1 MDKNMFICF
10 AVAFITSLVITYG
23 LIPVLR
29 FLKFGQTIRDE
40 GPQWH
45 NKKSGTPTMGGIGF
59 LIVTV
64 VLTLIHTTNPAVK
77 FGCIFAGLYG
87 VIGFMDDGIKI
98 ILKRNLGLT
107 EKQKLIL
114 QVLVSVVFLVVGVNK
129 GYIETTISIPFTSI
143 VWDLK
148 WFYVIFM
155 AIYMIAYTNAVN
167 LTDGLDGL
175 ATSVTTVV
183 GIFFIFSSIVLD
195 SEVSFFAVSLTGALI
210 GFLVFN
216 FYPAKVF
223 MGDTGSLFLGGA
235 VAVMAI
241 LLKIELILI
250 LAGIIYVIEA
260 LSVVIQVAY
269 FKKTG
274 GKRIFLMAPI
284 HHHFEMKKMSEI
296 GIVSM
301 FTGITFVA
309 CILAAFSII

>member
-10 AVAFITSLVITYG
+10 VVAFITSLVITYA
-23 LIPVLR
+23 LIPALR
-29 FLKFGQTIRDE
+29 YLKFGQTIREE

-64 VLTLIHTTNPAVK
+64 VLTLIHTTDPAVK
-77 FGCIFAGLYG
+77 FGCVFAGLYG

-114 QVLVSVVFLVVGVNK
+114 QVLVSVIFLVVGVNK

-148 WFYVIFM
+148 WFYVVFM

-183 GIFFIFSSIVLD
+183 GIFFIFCGIVLV
-195 SEVSFFAVSLTGALI
+195 SEVSIFAVALTGTLI

-260 LSVVIQVAY
+260 LSVVLQVAY

-274 GKRIFLMAPI
+274 GKRLFLMAPI

-301 FTGITFVA
+301 FTGITFIA
-309 CILAAFSII
+309 CILSVFSVI

>member
-1 MDKNMFICF
+1 MNNMYVCLLSSFI
-10 AVAFITSLVITYG
+10 ISTLITYI

-29 FLKFGQTIRDE
+29 RLKFGQTIRDE

-59 LIVTV
+59 LMVAVI
-64 VLTLIHTTNPAVK
+64 LTCIHSKDDAVI
-77 FGCIFAGLYG
+77 FGSLFAGLFG
-87 VIGFMDDGIKI
+87 VIGLLDDGIKI

-114 QVLVSVVFLVVGVNK
+114 QVLVSVVFLVLGVNK
-129 GYIETTISIPFTSI
+129 GYISTTLSIPFTSI

-175 ATSVTTVV
+175 AGSVTAVV
-183 GIFFIFSSIVLD
+183 GIFFIFCSVVLKSD
-195 SEVSFFAVSLTGALI
+195 AVYFATALTGAVI

-216 FYPAKVF
+216 AYPAKVF

-241 LLKIELILI
+241 LLKLELLLI
-250 LAGIIYVIEA
+250 LAGVIYVIEA
-260 LSVVIQVAY
+260 LSVVLQVAY
-269 FKKTG
+269 YKKTK
-274 GKRIFLMAPI
+274 KRIFLMAPI
-284 HHHFEMKKMSEI
+284 HHHFEMKKMNEVS
-296 GIVSM
+296 IVSM
-301 FTGITFVA
+301 FTGITLIA
-309 CILAAFSII
+309 CIIAAFAVI

>member
-10 AVAFITSLVITYG
+10 VAAFVTSLIITYI

-29 FLKFGQTIRDE
+29 YLKFGQTIREE

-64 VLTLIHTTNPAVK
+64 ALTLIHTKNPAVK

-87 VIGFMDDGIKI
+87 MIGFMDDGIKI

-114 QVLVSVVFLVVGVNK
+114 QVLVSVIFLVVGVNK
-129 GYIETTISIPFTSI
+129 GYITTTVSIPFTSI

-183 GIFFIFSSIVLD
+183 GIFFIFCSIVLN
-195 SEVSFFAVSLTGALI
+195 SEVSIFAVALTGALI

-235 VAVMAI
+235 VAIMAI
-241 LLKIELILI
+241 LLKIELALI

-274 GKRIFLMAPI
+274 GKRLFLMAPI

-296 GIVSM
+296 AIVSM
-301 FTGITFVA
+301 FTVITFVA
-309 CILAAFSII
+309 CILAAFSVI

>member
-1 MDKNMFICF
+1 MDNMYIC
-10 AVAFITSLVITYG
+10 FITSFITSVIITYI

-29 FLKFGQTIRDE
+29 RLKFGQTIREE

-64 VLTLIHTTNPAVK
+64 VLTLIHSTDPAVK
-77 FGCIFAGLYG
+77 FGCVFAGLFG
-87 VIGFMDDGIKI
+87 VIGFFDDGIKI

-107 EKQKLIL
+107 EKQKLVS
-114 QVLVSVVFLVVGVNK
+114 QVLVSVVFLVWGVSK
-129 GYIETTISIPFTSI
+129 GYITTTITIPFTSV

-175 ATSVTTVV
+175 ATSVTSVV
-183 GIFFIFSSIVLD
+183 CIFFIFASIVLK
-195 SEVSFFAVSLTGALI
+195 SETLYFASAIAGALI

-241 LLKIELILI
+241 LLKIELLLI

-274 GKRIFLMAPI
+274 KRVFLMAPI
-284 HHHFEMKKMSEI
+284 HHHFEMKKMNEVS
-296 GIVSM
+296 IVSM

-309 CILAAFSII
+309 CILAVLALI

>member
-1 MDKNMFICF
+1 MDKNMFVCF
-10 AVAFITSLVITYG
+10 LAAFVTCLAITFV
-23 LIPVLR
+23 LIPILR
-29 FLKFGQTIRDE
+29 RLKFGQTIRE
-40 GPQWH
+40 IGPQWH
-45 NKKSGTPTMGGIGF
+45 GKKSGTPTMGGIGF

-64 VLTLIHTTNPAVK
+64 LLTVFHTEDPAVK
-77 FGCIFAGLYG
+77 FGCVFAGLYG

-107 EKQKLIL
+107 EKQKLVL

-129 GYIETTISIPFTSI
+129 GFISTTISIPYTSL

-148 WFYVIFM
+148 WFYVVFM

-175 ATSVTTVV
+175 ATSVTAVV
-183 GIFFIFSSIVLD
+183 GIFFIFCGIILKSDVA
-195 SEVSFFAVSLTGALI
+195 VFATALTGALI

-250 LAGIIYVIEA
+250 VAGIIYVIEA
-260 LSVVIQVAY
+260 LSVVLQVAY

-274 GKRIFLMAPI
+274 GKRIFKMAPI
-284 HHHFEMKKMSEI
+284 HHHFELCGWSETK
-296 GIVSM
+296 V
-301 FTGITFVA
+301 VA
-309 CILAAFSII
+309 VFSIVTAILCLIALMAI

>member
-1 MDKNMFICF
+1 MNNMYVCLLSSFI
-10 AVAFITSLVITYG
+10 ISTLITYI

-29 FLKFGQTIRDE
+29 RLKFGQTIRDE

-59 LIVTV
+59 LMV
-64 VLTLIHTTNPAVK
+64 VVILTCIHSKDDAVV
-77 FGCIFAGLYG
+77 FGSLFAGLFG
-87 VIGFMDDGIKI
+87 VIGLLDDGIKI

-114 QVLVSVVFLVVGVNK
+114 QVLVSVVFLVLGVNK
-129 GYIETTISIPFTSI
+129 GYISTTLSIPFTSI

-175 ATSVTTVV
+175 AGSVTAVV
-183 GIFFIFSSIVLD
+183 GIFFIFCSVVLKSD
-195 SEVSFFAVSLTGALI
+195 TAYFATALTGAVI

-216 FYPAKVF
+216 AYPAKVF

-241 LLKIELILI
+241 LLKLELLLI

-260 LSVVIQVAY
+260 LSVVLQVAY
-269 FKKTG
+269 YKKTK
-274 GKRIFLMAPI
+274 KRIFLMAPI
-284 HHHFEMKKMSEI
+284 HHHFEMKKMNEVS
-296 GIVSM
+296 IVSM
-301 FTGITFVA
+301 FTGITLVA
-309 CILAAFSII
+309 CIIAAFAVI

>member
-1 MDKNMFICF
+1 MDNMYVC
-10 AVAFITSLVITYG
+10 FITAFVTSVIITYI

-29 FLKFGQTIRDE
+29 RLKFGQTIREE

-45 NKKSGTPTMGGIGF
+45 NKKSGTPTMGGMGF
-59 LIVTV
+59 LIVCV
-64 VLTLIHTTNPAVK
+64 VLTLIHSTEPAVK
-77 FGCIFAGLYG
+77 FACVFAGLFG
-87 VIGFMDDGIKI
+87 VIGFFDDGIKI
-98 ILKRNLGLT
+98 VLKRNLGLT
-107 EKQKLIL
+107 EKQKLVS
-114 QVLVSVVFLVVGVNK
+114 QVFVSVVFLVWGVSK
-129 GYIETTISIPFTSI
+129 GYIETTLSIPFTS
-143 VWDLK
+143 VQWDLK

-175 ATSVTTVV
+175 AASVTTVV
-183 GIFFIFSSIVLD
+183 CIFFVFASIVLK
-195 SEVSFFAVSLTGALI
+195 SETLYFATALAGALI

-235 VAVMAI
+235 VAAMAI
-241 LLKIELILI
+241 LLKLELLLI

-284 HHHFEMKKMSEI
+284 HHHFEMKKMNEI
-296 GIVSM
+296 SIVSM
-301 FTGITFVA
+301 FTGITLVA
-309 CILAAFSII
+309 CIISALTLI

>member
-1 MDKNMFICF
+1 MDKNMFVCF
-10 AVAFITSLVITYG
+10 LTAFVTSLVITFV

-29 FLKFGQTIRDE
+29 RLKFGQTIRE
-40 GPQWH
+40 IGPQWH
-45 NKKSGTPTMGGIGF
+45 GKKSGTPTMGGIGF
-59 LIVTV
+59 LIVTA
-64 VLTLIHTTNPAVK
+64 LITIFHTDDPAVK
-77 FGCIFAGLYG
+77 FGAVFAGLYG
-87 VIGFMDDGIKI
+87 LIGFLDDGIKI

-129 GYIETTISIPFTSI
+129 EFIATTISIPYTSL

-148 WFYVIFM
+148 WFYVVFM

-175 ATSVTTVV
+175 AASVTTVV
-183 GIFFIFSSIVLD
+183 GIFFIFCGVVLKSD
-195 SEVSFFAVSLTGALI
+195 VSVFAAALTGALL

-235 VAVMAI
+235 VAIMAI
-241 LLKIELILI
+241 LLKMELILI

-301 FTGITFVA
+301 FTGITLVA
-309 CILAAFSII
+309 CILAAFSVI

>member
-1 MDKNMFICF
+1 MDNMYICF
-10 AVAFITSLVITYG
+10 ITAFVTSVIITYI

-29 FLKFGQTIRDE
+29 RLKFGQTIRE
-40 GPQWH
+40 IGPQWH

-59 LIVTV
+59 LIVAL
-64 VLTLIHTTNPAVK
+64 VLTLIHSTDSAVK
-77 FGCIFAGLYG
+77 FACVFASLFG
-87 VIGFMDDGIKI
+87 VIGFFDDGIKI
-98 ILKRNLGLT
+98 VLKRNLGLT
-107 EKQKLIL
+107 EKQKLIA
-114 QVLVSVVFLVVGVNK
+114 QVLVSVVFLVWGVGK
-129 GYIETTISIPFTSI
+129 GYIETTLSIPFTS
-143 VWDLK
+143 VQWDLK

-155 AIYMIAYTNAVN
+155 AIYLIAYTNAVN

-175 ATSVTTVV
+175 AASVTTVV
-183 GIFFIFSSIVLD
+183 CIFFIFASIVLK
-195 SEVSFFAVSLTGALI
+195 SETLYFATALAGALI

-235 VAVMAI
+235 VAAMAI
-241 LLKIELILI
+241 LLKLELLLI

-284 HHHFEMKKMSEI
+284 HHHFEMKKMNEI
-296 GIVSM
+296 SIVSM
-301 FTGITFVA
+301 FTGITLVA
-309 CILAAFSII
+309 CIISALALI